1 MSVLQYTNKGLD
13 ELISAKNQ
21 GIRGVITHVG
31 AGTSQYAPL
40 STQEALKDER
50 QRVPVADFEDVSGSE
65 LRVAARFDGDA
76 EYAVGEVGFY
86 LESGTLLAVYSAPG
100 KTLTYKSPTT
110 SWIQRF
116 TLDLAPLPT
125 DSVTVTVGVENI
137 NLMMTAEI
145 ASVSAATID
154 NMARNV
160 NLMFRVLELE
170 KR

>member
-21 GIRGVITHVG
+21 GIRGIITHVG
-31 AGTSQYAPL
+31 AGTAKYTPL
-40 STQEALKDER
+40 STQSALKDER

-76 EYAVGEVGFY
+76 EYVVGEVGFY
-86 LESGTLLAVYSAPG
+86 LESGTLLAVYSEPG
-100 KTLTYKSPTT
+100 KTMTYKSPTT

-137 NLMMTAEI
+137 NLMMTEEFAAVGE
-145 ASVSAATID
+145 ATIA
-154 NMARNV
+154 NMARQTD
-160 NLMFRVLELE
+160 LLFRVLELE